1 MTAQTTVGHTC
12 FSASTTG
19 KKMFRVNSGIPL
31 DDAMETVSL
40 LQYYANQLTL
50 DAAMSDNG
58 ERFSWSAFYLG
69 EMAKALL
76 DDINDALFMP
86 RADA

>member
-1 MTAQTTVGHTC
+1 MTAYTTVGHTS
-12 FSASTTG
+12 FPASTTG

-31 DDAMETVSL
+31 DDAMETISL

-76 DDINDALFMP
+76 DDVNDALFLP
-86 RADA
+86 RAER

>member
-1 MTAQTTVGHTC
+1 MTTHTTVGHTS

-31 DDAMETVSL
+31 DDAMETISL
-40 LQYYANQLTL
+40 LQHYANQLTL
-50 DAAMSDNG
+50 DAAMNDNG
-58 ERFSWSAFYLG
+58 ERFIWSAFYLG

-76 DDINDALFMP
+76 DDVNDAMFLP